1 MRAADDAAAVAA
13 AAALALAMALKF
25 ELTPTLEQALDAAA
39 ASSSAEASELTAC
52 ADRGTISLAEVQTL
66 SRVLRAGGNSGA
78 VWVHELL
85 QGAAPVLPPPPPKR
99 PPNPELQARL
109 DTLRAA
115 QENREY
121 AEMVGDVAAG
131 DSSGREA
138 AEMSNYKSSMT
149 VGLNLIVSMA
159 TMYCVGHYSGGTVDE
174 PHGVRAVVC
183 GLVLMVVTL
192 AVEMILFLIGATRVD
207 AKVAEREAKTK
218 RSAGKGANDLSR
230 VRENYMQGDQQIRRA
245 NERRRVNRIEDMEG
259 I

>member
-1 MRAADDAAAVAA
+1 M
-13 AAALALAMALKF
+13 
-25 ELTPTLEQALDAAA
+25 
-39 ASSSAEASELTAC
+39 
-52 ADRGTISLAEVQTL
+52 QTL

-85 QGAAPVLPPPPPKR
+85 GARAR
-99 PPNPELQARL
+99 AAAAAAEAAARCDPELQARL

-207 AKVAEREAKTK
+207 AKVAEREAR
-218 RSAGKGANDLSR
+218 RSAAPA
-230 VRENYMQGDQQIRRA
+230 RA
-245 NERRRVNRIEDMEG
+245 RTT
-259 I
+259 

>member
-1 MRAADDAAAVAA
+1 M
-13 AAALALAMALKF
+13 
-25 ELTPTLEQALDAAA
+25 
-39 ASSSAEASELTAC
+39 
-52 ADRGTISLAEVQTL
+52 
-66 SRVLRAGGNSGA
+66 
-78 VWVHELL
+78 HELL
-85 QGAAPVLPPPPPKR
+85 HGAAPVLPPPPPKR

-149 VGLNLIVSMA
+149 VGFNLIVSMA

-192 AVEMILFLIGATRVD
+192 AVEMILFLIGRTRVD

-245 NERRRVNRIEDMEG
+245 NERRRVNRIEDMED
-259 I
+259 

>member
-1 MRAADDAAAVAA
+1 
-13 AAALALAMALKF
+13 MALKF

-39 ASSSAEASELTAC
+39 ASSSSEASELSAA

-66 SRVLRAGGNSGA
+66 SRVLRAGENSTGA

-85 QGAAPVLPPPPPKR
+85 HGAAPVLPPPPPKR

-159 TMYCVGHYSGGTVDE
+159 TMYCVGHYSGGTVDD

-245 NERRRVNRIEDMEG
+245 SERRRVNRIEDMEG

>member
-1 MRAADDAAAVAA
+1 M
-13 AAALALAMALKF
+13 
-25 ELTPTLEQALDAAA
+25 
-39 ASSSAEASELTAC
+39 
-52 ADRGTISLAEVQTL
+52 
-66 SRVLRAGGNSGA
+66 
-78 VWVHELL
+78 HELL
-85 QGAAPVLPPPPPKR
+85 HGAAPVLPPPPPKR

-230 VRENYMQGDQQIRRA
+230 VRENYMQGDQPKRT